1 MKKKLVLCAGRHF
14 VPDADGSVF
23 DHAVNPVD
31 VDGLETEAA
40 FMLRGVDELDLYVTG
55 LTVAC
60 VAVINACHDKGI
72 KLTLYHFD
80 RDRGCYYPQSV
91 R

>member
-1 MKKKLVLCAGRHF
+1 MKRKLVLCAGRHF
-14 VPDADGSVF
+14 VLDAEGSVF

-31 VDGLETEAA
+31 VEALENEAL
-40 FMLRGVDELDLYVTG
+40 FVLRGVAELDLYVTG

-60 VAVINACHDKGI
+60 VAVINACHERNI

-80 RDRGCYYPQSV
+80 RDRGCYYPQAV
-91 R
+91 K